1 MARFIREVREDT
13 IKDKMYLQRVTCS
26 PALTV
31 HEWKTEIADI
41 ILHTGQC
48 YDISLARAW
57 VSRKGS
63 FEA

>member
-13 IKDKMYLQRVTCS
+13 IKDRMYPPRVTCS
-26 PALTV
+26 PALIV
-31 HEWKTEIADI
+31 HEWKAVIADKI
-41 ILHTGQC
+41 HQTGQC
-48 YDISLARAW
+48 NNISLARAW